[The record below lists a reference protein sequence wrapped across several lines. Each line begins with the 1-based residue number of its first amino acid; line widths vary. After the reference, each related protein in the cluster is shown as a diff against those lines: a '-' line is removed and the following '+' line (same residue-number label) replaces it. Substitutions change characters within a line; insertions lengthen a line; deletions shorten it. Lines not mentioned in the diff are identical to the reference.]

1 MNIQDLKLTSFQS
14 SPVNTWNTVKR
25 EITKVSKFASGVPS
39 GKLKAP
45 PNSCIPSRAKMR
57 MKRKRRKSRERIE
70 RIEFRREMTR
80 FLSDDQYLVTLKI
93 LRSLRA
99 LNTDNPALALGLQ
112 QID

>member
-1 MNIQDLKLTSFQS
+1 MR
-14 SPVNTWNTVKR
+14 R
-25 EITKVSKFASGVPS
+25 EITNVSKLASGVPS

-57 MKRKRRKSRERIE
+57 MKRKRRKSSERIE
-70 RIEFRREMTR
+70 RIELRSEMTR
-80 FLSDDQYLVTLKI
+80 FLNDDQYLVTLKI

-112 QID
+112 